1 MGSKVCLL
9 QGLVG
14 WGIVGLLVMPIAVA
28 GRSNDRLPA
37 QPKLPFSS
45 LPTSHFPLPTP
56 PPHLARKFTCPTTL
70 EPLTTALLRDLP
82 GYINRSNVRLGSQ
95 RASEPTYAIVAS
107 QPDFIP
113 LPTGSSEY
121 PSSNDANLHQVFF
134 TVLERQYLGKRVVE
148 FQQYHWLFLAQTAEG
163 WRLALL
169 FSRIGSYPRDRQPV
183 TPPRDSSQSATAG
196 AIRTWLSSC
205 ESGAVKP

>member
-1 MGSKVCLL
+1 MQSKSRWL
-9 QGLVG
+9 QGMIGLGVVGFLVT
-14 WGIVGLLVMPIAVA
+14 PAA
-28 GRSNDRLPA
+28 AERYSDR
-37 QPKLPFSS
+37 PFKHGS
-45 LPTSHFPLPTP
+45 PLPSSP
-56 PPHLARKFTCPTTL
+56 MRLARKYTCPNAL

-82 GYINRSNVRLGSQ
+82 GYINRSNIRLGAQ
-95 RASEPTYAIVAS
+95 QATAPAYAIVAS
-107 QPDFIP
+107 QPDFMP

-121 PSSNDANLHQVFF
+121 PNPSDANLHQVFF

-148 FQQYHWLFLAQTAEG
+148 FQHYHWLFLAETTDG

-169 FSRIGSYPRDRQPV
+169 FSRLGSYPADRQPV
-183 TPPRDSSQSATAG
+183 TPPRDSSQSSTAE